1 MKFCDYLINESDV
14 VSDKIVNCWIKN
26 MDNFVRKESQNRISI
41 PIEDEEE
48 FMTWLLLFTQKDAKG
63 IDAFR
68 SQKLGFVKNS
78 DPNSIHDVKLQYM
91 VISALSIGH
100 AKDSREFKI
109 PIYEKWEKDVNEFSK
124 SAPQGL
130 GNVY

>member
-1 MKFCDYLINESDV
+1 
-14 VSDKIVNCWIKN
+14 
-26 MDNFVRKESQNRISI
+26 
-41 PIEDEEE
+41 
-48 FMTWLLLFTQKDAKG
+48 
-63 IDAFR
+63 
-68 SQKLGFVKNS
+68 
-78 DPNSIHDVKLQYM
+78 M

-130 GNVY
+130 VNVY